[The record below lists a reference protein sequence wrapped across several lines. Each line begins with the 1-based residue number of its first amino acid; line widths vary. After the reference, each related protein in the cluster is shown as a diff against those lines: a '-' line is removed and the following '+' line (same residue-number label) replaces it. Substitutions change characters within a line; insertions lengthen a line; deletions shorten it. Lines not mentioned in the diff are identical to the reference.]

1 MEAEVSKTDVGTWS
15 LKGHGLLADAAEVL
29 VGACVAGLTLVET
42 VVCTWLHIAAVNG
55 PLVEKMQILL
65 LWPQP

>member
-15 LKGHGLLADAAEVL
+15 LKGHGSLADAAEVL

-42 VVCTWLHIAAVNG
+42 VVCT
-55 PLVEKMQILL
+55 
-65 LWPQP
+65 